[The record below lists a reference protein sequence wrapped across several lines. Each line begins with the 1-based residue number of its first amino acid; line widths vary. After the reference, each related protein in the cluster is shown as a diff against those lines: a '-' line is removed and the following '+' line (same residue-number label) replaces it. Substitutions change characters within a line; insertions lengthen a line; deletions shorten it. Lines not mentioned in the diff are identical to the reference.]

1 MLSKKAA
8 NVKGH
13 VVKGVEVDPQTRCR
27 HYHSDRDI
35 IAIKFKCCNT
45 YYPCHLCHQETAGH
59 PAEVWEKEQRSE
71 KAVLCGACGNEL
83 SINEYMMCH
92 SQCPNCS
99 AAFNPGCELH
109 YDLYFKV

>member
-1 MLSKKAA
+1 VSSKSAA
-8 NVKGH
+8 NVNGH
-13 VVKGVEVDPQTRCR
+13 EVRGVDVDQQTKCR
-27 HYHSDRDI
+27 HYHSDKDI
-35 IAIKFKCCNT
+35 IAIKFKCCET

-59 PAEVWEKEQRSE
+59 PAEVWKKERRSE

-92 SQCPNCS
+92 SKCPNCA

-109 YDLYFKV
+109 YDLYFEV